1 MSRRVVS
8 RKPAAGGPSKAAPL
22 PKPSIPQGSPILVAT
37 TNQMRNLVLPKLATF
52 DDISLVGLANSPENA
67 LKMLIHGHPDAVISD
82 SDFGGP
88 L

>member
-1 MSRRVVS
+1 
-8 RKPAAGGPSKAAPL
+8 
-22 PKPSIPQGSPILVAT
+22 
-37 TNQMRNLVLPKLATF
+37 MRNLVLPKLATF

-67 LKMLIHGHPDAVISD
+67 LKMLIHGHPDAVIID